1 MVISEKLKSE
11 FTNINLKIKHG
22 NLGTRFDKYFVIIF
36 CEPTK
41 TSDFQTGAVFITI
54 QQMTFKK
61 VLPI

>member
-1 MVISEKLKSE
+1 VLISEKLKSE
-11 FTNINLKIKHG
+11 FTNINIKIKHG

-54 QQMTFKK
+54 
-61 VLPI
+61 